1 MNKIKVAVFFGGKSF
16 EHDVSILTGIQV
28 IQAIDITKYEPFPV
42 YVDSE
47 GYWWTGAELL
57 NTKNYPISDALKS
70 KLSNISLQVGEATI
84 RPSFKILNSTL
95 FGKKRIPFDIA
106 FFAFHGAEGESG
118 AFQGLFETLNVPY
131 TGADILSSSVYMS
144 KIATKQICKTLNIN
158 VLPETVIIKPSDT
171 EFIDIE
177 KLLHN
182 VKVSYPLC
190 AKPANLG
197 SSVGVCKVSNKEELS
212 SAILDIFKM
221 DNMAILEPFVENL
234 VEYNVAVMKNLD
246 GKIITSVIESPN
258 NDNTFLSFKD
268 KYLSENGAKKKGLS
282 VSAMPSDEL
291 IESRRKFKPDL
302 TAQQENFITQ
312 SAESLF
318 AFMGATG
325 NPRIDFLSNKKTG
338 EIWLNEVNPI
348 PGAFAFYLWQNSEYN
363 ISYTELIDI
372 VIENGFK
379 NYDARQREINLKTSD
394 STIFKKK

>member
-42 YVDSE
+42 YVDSD

-57 NTKNYPISDALKS
+57 DTKNYPITDALKS
-70 KLSNISLQVGEATI
+70 KLANVSLQVGEATI
-84 RPSFKILNSTL
+84 RPSLKIVNATL
-95 FGKKRIPFDIA
+95 FGKKRISFDIA

-118 AFQGLFETLNVPY
+118 AFQGLFETSNIAY
-131 TGADILSSSVYMS
+131 TGANILSSSVYMS
-144 KIATKQICKTLNIN
+144 KIATKQICKSLNIN
-158 VLPETVIIKPSDT
+158 VLPETIITKPNDT

-177 KLLHN
+177 KLLKN
-182 VKVSYPLC
+182 IKISYPLC

-197 SSVGVCKVSNKEELS
+197 SSVGVCKVTNKEELS
-212 SAILDIFKM
+212 SALLDIFKM
-221 DNMAILEPFVENL
+221 DNKAILEPFVENL
-234 VEYNVAVMKNLD
+234 VEYNIAVMKNLND
-246 GKIITSVIESPN
+246 EIITSVIESPN

-268 KYLSENGAKKKGLS
+268 KYLSENGAKKKGLNI
-282 VSAMPSDEL
+282 SAMPSDEL
-291 IESRRKFKPDL
+291 IESRRKFAPKL
-302 TAQQENFITQ
+302 TKTQEDFIIH
-312 SAESLF
+312 SAKTLF
-318 AFMGATG
+318 SFMGATG
-325 NPRIDFLSNKKTG
+325 NPRIDFLSNAKTG

-379 NYDARQREINLKTSD
+379 NYDLRQREINLKTSD
-394 STIFKKK
+394 SLIFKKK